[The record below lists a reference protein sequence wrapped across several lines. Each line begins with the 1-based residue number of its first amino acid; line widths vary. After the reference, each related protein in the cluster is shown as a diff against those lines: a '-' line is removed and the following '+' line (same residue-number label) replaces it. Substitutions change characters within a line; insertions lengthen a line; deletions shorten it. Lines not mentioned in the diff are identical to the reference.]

1 MKYFDKIQ
9 QLQRELDKRN
19 NDIAE
24 QQEKSNHYKQAYEEL
39 SNKEAFNFE
48 LFQFNPF
55 HTIIVDKKG
64 RVVKSNT
71 AKQQSGDRLP
81 NIGDIMYRDYASKHT
96 IDMHSHLL
104 DSIQTGRIKNFPEM
118 PYGTRVLAITI
129 SPFSEGAMIV
139 TRDITVEKE
148 AEQER
153 INLIRDLQ
161 KALMEIETLRE
172 LLPICASCKRIRDD
186 GGYWQEVEE
195 YFQQRDHLDFSHTMC
210 PECAERMY
218 PELWKNIQHKELHC
232 SPAPVKIKESFK

>member
-1 MKYFDKIQ
+1 MKPFDEIQ
-9 QLQRELDKRN
+9 QLRKELDQLN
-19 NDIAE
+19 IDIVKQRAE
-24 QQEKSNHYKQAYEEL
+24 SNHYKHAYEEL
-39 SNKEAFNFE
+39 LDKEAFNFA

-55 HTIIVDKKG
+55 HTVIVDKIG
-64 RVVKSNT
+64 RVMKSNT

-96 IDMHSHLL
+96 VDMHSHLL
-104 DSIQTGRIKNFPEM
+104 NSIRTGSIKNFPER
-118 PYGTRVLAITI
+118 PYGDRILAITI

-139 TRDITVEKE
+139 TRDITVEKK

-153 INLIRDLQ
+153 INLISDLQ

-195 YFQQRDHLDFSHTMC
+195 YFRHRDHLDFSHTMC
-210 PECAERMY
+210 PECAQRMY
-218 PELWKNIQHKELHC
+218 PDLWKNIQSKGLQGT
-232 SPAPVKIKESFK
+232 STSV